1 MSKPAAHKLG
11 TFSLTMIVIGL
22 VIGLGIFRTSR
33 DVAGAAIDPTIFFAA
48 WIAGGVLS
56 ICGGL
61 TFAEIGSRYPVTG
74 GYYAI
79 FSYAYHP
86 SIAFGINCII
96 LVSNA
101 ASLAGVALIGSEYLL
116 ELITPGYGSS
126 ALLSAIAILLFYF
139 VNLAGLQYS
148 SRTQNFLMIIKI
160 LVLMVLIAAVFFVD
174 PRREVAGEGR
184 HYLDHGWF
192 ATMVSFGLA
201 LKATCFSYGGYQQ
214 TINFGGEVN
223 NPLRV
228 IPRSIIWGMAVVIVL
243 YLLVNISY
251 YYIIGFNELKET
263 NAIASIVA
271 GRVFGRPGEYVSAII
286 MFIAVLAYVNV
297 ILLSNPRV
305 MVAMSNDG
313 ILPKQ
318 FAKRHEPTGVFR
330 VSLTVFTFICVAI
343 LFFADSFNKILSFSI
358 FLDCLGMVTAG
369 MTLFVFRKRNVQADA
384 NVYKIK
390 LYPLVPLIFI
400 LGYVFVGVV
409 IAIEEPNYALTGIA
423 TLTFFLILYR
433 LLYGKRTSNG

>member
-1 MSKPAAHKLG
+1 
-11 TFSLTMIVIGL
+11 MIVIGL
-22 VIGLGIFRTSR
+22 VVGLGIFRTSR
-33 DVAGAAIDPTIFFAA
+33 DVAGAALSSEIFFAA
-48 WIAGGVLS
+48 WIAGGLLS

-86 SIAFGINCII
+86 SIAFAINCVI

-116 ELITPGYGSS
+116 ELIYPGYGSS
-126 ALLSAIAILLFYF
+126 AVLSAIAILLFYF
-139 VNLAGLQYS
+139 VNLAGLNVS

-160 LVLMVLIAAVFFVD
+160 LVLVVLIAAVFFVPGQAND
-174 PRREVAGEGR
+174 SGVQLVNNAS
-184 HYLDHGWF
+184 GWF

-201 LKATCFSYGGYQQ
+201 LKAVCFSYGGYQQ
-214 TINFGGEVN
+214 TINFGGEVH
-223 NPLRV
+223 NPMKT
-228 IPRSIIWGMAVVIVL
+228 IPRSILLGILVVIVL
-243 YLLVNISY
+243 YLLVNVSY
-251 YYIIGFNELKET
+251 YHIIGFNELKET

-271 GRVFGRPGEYVSAII
+271 GRVFGKPGEFISGII

-318 FAKRHEPTGVFR
+318 FSKRHEPTGVFR
-330 VSLTVFTFICVAI
+330 VSLTVFTMICVGI

-369 MTLFVFRKRNVQADA
+369 ITLFIFRRRNVQTHAD
-384 NVYKIK
+384 VYKIK
-390 LYPLVPLIFI
+390 LYPAVPLIFI
-400 LGYVFVGVV
+400 LGYTFVAVV
-409 IAIEEPNYALTGIA
+409 IAIEEPNYALTGTA
-423 TLTFFLILYR
+423 TLAFFL
-433 LLYGKRTSNG
+433 LLYKLIYGKSRTNG

>member
-1 MSKPAAHKLG
+1 
-11 TFSLTMIVIGL
+11 MIVIGL

-33 DVAGAAIDPTIFFAA
+33 DVAGAALDPTIFFAA
-48 WIAGGVLS
+48 WVVGGILS

-86 SIAFGINCII
+86 SIAFAINCVI

-116 ELITPGYGSS
+116 ELFSPGYGSS
-126 ALLSAIAILLFYF
+126 ALLSAISILLFYF

-148 SRTQNFLMIIKI
+148 SRAQNFLMIIKI
-160 LVLMVLIAAVFFVD
+160 LVLMVLIAGMFFIAPNEGLAGE
-174 PRREVAGEGR
+174 PRRYIDAGP
-184 HYLDHGWF
+184 F
-192 ATMVSFGLA
+192 AMMVSFGLA
-201 LKATCFSYGGYQQ
+201 LKAACFSYGGYQQ
-214 TINFGGEVN
+214 TINFGGEVG
-223 NPLRV
+223 NPMRT
-228 IPRSIIWGMAVVIVL
+228 IPKSIIFGMLVVIVL

-251 YYIIGFNELKET
+251 YHIIGFNQLKET

-271 GRVFGRPGEYVSAII
+271 GKLFGKPGEFVSALV

-305 MVAMSNDG
+305 MVAMSEDG

-318 FAKRHEPTGVFR
+318 FSKRHEPTGVFR
-330 VSLTVFTFICVAI
+330 VSLTVFTFICVGI
-343 LFFADSFNKILSFSI
+343 LFFADSFNKVLSFSI
-358 FLDCLGMVTAG
+358 FLDSLGMVTAG
-369 MTLFVFRKRNVQADA
+369 ITLFIFRKRNIQVDK
-384 NVYKIK
+384 NIYKIR
-390 LYPLVPLIFI
+390 LYPLVPLVFI
-400 LGYVFVGVV
+400 LGYLFVAIV
-409 IAIEEPNYALTGIA
+409 ISIEEPNYALTGIA
-423 TLTFFLILYR
+423 TLAFFLLLYR
-433 LLYGKRTSNG
+433 IIYGKRKIDG